1 VRVAGPVVAA
11 RGLEGVRMQEVVRVG
26 LARLLGE
33 VIRLDGPLA
42 VIQAYEETSGLRA
55 GEPVL
60 ATGEALSVELGP
72 GLLGGLLDGVGRSLR
87 SLAALGGDP
96 FARPF
101 LERGADLPALPRERA
116 WDLEPAVRAGA
127 RVEAGDLLA
136 TCRETPGFVY
146 KVLVPPGFEGV
157 VDEVRAG
164 PARADDV
171 VARVGGRPVTLARRW
186 PVRRPRPLAR
196 RLPPDR
202 PLVTG
207 QRILDVLFPLAKG
220 GAATVPGGFGTGKTV
235 LEQSIARFAE
245 ADVVVYVGCG
255 ERGNELAEVLET
267 FPRALDPRTG
277 GPLLARTVLV
287 ANTSNM
293 PVAAREA
300 SIYTGMTIAEHF
312 RDQGCDALLL
322 ADSTSRWGEA
332 LREISGRLEE
342 MPGEEGYPAY
352 LAARLAEFYER
363 AGDVVCLGR
372 EGRRGSVTVIGAVS
386 PPGGDMSEPIS
397 QASLRLAG
405 ALWMLDPDL
414 ARRRHFPALAWTR
427 CTSLYDLASWFE
439 EHVDRRWEED
449 RRWALALLEREAG
462 ALEMVQVL
470 GADALAP
477 SERALIATGRRIREG
492 FLAQSSF
499 DPLDASCPLAK
510 QHAMLAAFRG
520 AHEALL
526 RALAAGASVESAL
539 ALPALAEL
547 ERMRA
552 WPSEEARARGKALL
566 ARIEEGLRS
575 LVSLPGT
582 PCAEAAAST
591 AAGDAAAPPRDD
603 PRSSRAGD
611 AP

>member
-1 VRVAGPVVAA
+1 MSAAPASGRIVRVAGPVVAA
-11 RGLEGVRMQEVVRVG
+11 RGLTGVRMQEVVRVG
-26 LARLLGE
+26 EARLLGE
-33 VIRLDGPLA
+33 VIRLDGPVA

-55 GEPVL
+55 GEPVV
-60 ATGEALSVELGP
+60 ATGAALSVEIGP
-72 GLLGGLLDGVGRSLR
+72 GLLGGLIDGVGRPLR
-87 SLAALGGDP
+87 DLAREGDDP
-96 FARPF
+96 CGRPF
-101 LERGADLPALPRERA
+101 LERGADLPALPRDRA
-116 WDLEPAVRAGA
+116 WDLAFAVKEGDTVA
-127 RVEAGDLLA
+127 AGDVVA
-136 TCRETPGFVY
+136 TVRETSTFLY
-146 KVLVPPGFEGV
+146 KVLVPQDFGGV
-157 VDEVRAG
+157 VEDLTSG

-171 VARVGGRPVTLARRW
+171 IARIGGRPLTLAQRW
-186 PVRRPRPLAR
+186 PVRRPRPVAR

-207 QRILDVLFPLAKG
+207 QRVLDVLFPLARG

-255 ERGNELAEVLET
+255 ERGNELADVLES
-267 FPRALDPRTG
+267 FPHAQDPRTG
-277 GPLLARTVLV
+277 GPLLGRTVLV

-312 RDQGCDALLL
+312 RDQGYDALLL

-342 MPGEEGYPAY
+342 LPGEEGYPAY

-363 AGDVVCLGR
+363 AGDAICLGR

-427 CTSLYDLASWFE
+427 CTSLYDLAAWFRE
-439 EHVDRRWEED
+439 SVDVRWEED
-449 RRWALALLEREAG
+449 RRWALALLEREAE

-477 SERALIATGRRIREG
+477 AERALIATGRRMREG
-492 FLAQSSF
+492 FLAQSAF
-499 DPLDASCPLAK
+499 DPLDATCPLAK
-510 QHAMLAAFRG
+510 QHAMLSTLRA

-526 RALAAGASVESAL
+526 RALQAGAPIDGAL
-539 ALPALAEL
+539 ATPALAEL

-552 WPSEEARARGKALL
+552 WPAADAKARGAELV
-566 ARIEEGLRS
+566 ARIEAGLRKAAEC
-575 LVSLPGT
+575 PGG
-582 PCAEAAAST
+582 PS
-591 AAGDAAAPPRDD
+591 
-603 PRSSRAGD
+603 
-611 AP
+611 